1 MVVRLVAGGD
11 VAQDAQRL
19 LGGGRLDDYPLEAA
33 FEGGVRL
40 DVGAVFVEGGGAD
53 NLQLAPRQRRL
64 EDVGR
69 VEAPLGRAGPDDGV
83 DLVDE
88 EQRLLR
94 AAQLLEQLLHPLL
107 ELAPELRPGHQR
119 GDVER
124 EEALARQRV
133 GHLARDDAQG
143 QPLDDGALAH
153 ARLAD
158 EHRVVLLAARENLH
172 DAFNLLL
179 ASHHG
184 VDFAVAGQ
192 LREVDAELFEQRRG
206 VRTFCRCVVGRRS
219 GGVEVGQAE
228 PHLPGLALVGQQLQ
242 LDGEPFGRD
251 AIELQ
256 HVCRDGGPVGGDGL
270 QRMGRR
276 DVPGRPSGRGA
287 QLVDEGVEE
296 LFGRV
301 VLRLRDG
308 EYVVFDAEPHLVQ
321 FPLLETGREELAG
334 ERPLLAQHLQHE
346 EILQRAG
353 YAGLGRVEGRAGDD
367 AFEPFRDSNLHGCVL
382 LNVAS
387 F

>member
-1 MVVRLVAGGD
+1 M
-11 VAQDAQRL
+11 
-19 LGGGRLDDYPLEAA
+19 
-33 FEGGVRL
+33 
-40 DVGAVFVEGGGAD
+40 
-53 NLQLAPRQRRL
+53 
-64 EDVGR
+64 
-69 VEAPLGRAGPDDGV
+69 
-83 DLVDE
+83 
-88 EQRLLR
+88 
-94 AAQLLEQLLHPLL
+94 
-107 ELAPELRPGHQR
+107 
-119 GDVER
+119 
-124 EEALARQRV
+124 
-133 GHLARDDAQG
+133 
-143 QPLDDGALAH
+143 
-153 ARLAD
+153 
-158 EHRVVLLAARENLH
+158 
-172 DAFNLLL
+172 
-179 ASHHG
+179 
-184 VDFAVAGQ
+184 
-192 LREVDAELFEQRRG
+192 
-206 VRTFCRCVVGRRS
+206 RTFCRCVVGRRS

-382 LNVAS
+382 LNFAWITADHYGIVCGPNCILRWI
-387 F
+387 FR